1 MLRFLASLLIA
12 LGLAFAPALM
22 AQAAATPAP
31 AMEHCA
37 GAMPAKHQGKADE
50 KPCCTTACL
59 STAAL
64 PDAPVFG
71 SFGPAPVQPEPGYR
85 LIVSGLDPERDT
97 PPPRGKA

>member
-1 MLRFLASLLIA
+1 MLRFVASLLIA

-22 AQAAATPAP
+22 AQAAGTPAP

-37 GAMPAKHQGKADE
+37 GAMPAKHQGKAE
-50 KPCCTTACL
+50 AKPCCTTACL

-64 PDAPVFG
+64 PDAPALG
-71 SFGPAPVQPEPGYR
+71 SVSAALPQPEPGYR

-97 PPPRGKA
+97 PPPRNQA

>member
-22 AQAAATPAP
+22 AQAAAAPAP

-37 GAMPAKHQGKADE
+37 GSMPAKHQSKADA

-71 SFGPAPVQPEPGYR
+71 SFSAVLPQPEPGYR

-97 PPPRGKA
+97 PPPRSQA